1 MNELV
6 WLFRS
11 LELAETLVLMQK
23 DEIASTKVIKVLEND
38 SNSSIDD

>member
-23 DEIASTKVIKVLEND
+23 DEIATKVIKVLEND